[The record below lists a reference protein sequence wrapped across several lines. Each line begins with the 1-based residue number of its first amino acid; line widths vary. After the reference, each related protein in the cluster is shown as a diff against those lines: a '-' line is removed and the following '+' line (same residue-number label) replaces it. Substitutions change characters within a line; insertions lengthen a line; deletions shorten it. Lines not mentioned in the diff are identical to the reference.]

1 MKIFGTIIKRFL
13 ASFGLEIYKIGDTRN
28 KWENMPDD
36 FALTINSPLAINEWY
51 SKDKHVNDYLSNDR
65 IIFYNELISLTV
77 KQGIVFKNKA
87 ILDVGCGSG
96 ALLNEINKK
105 YHDCDLTGIDLS
117 RTAIEYARK
126 KMPGIL
132 FEVKDIFQSSTE
144 KKYDIIFCTEVLEHL
159 LNPALSSKKLLNLMP
174 DDGILIL
181 TVPNGRK
188 DNFIGHINFWSPESW
203 PLFLNDQ
210 LPSCEIKTLTMENN
224 NTNLA
229 FIAKKRA

>member
-13 ASFGLEIYKIGDTRN
+13 ANFGLEIYKIGDTRN

-51 SKDKHVNDYLSNDR
+51 SINKHIDDYLSKDR

-144 KKYDIIFCTEVLEHL
+144 KKYDIIFCAEVLEHL
-159 LNPALSSKKLLNLMP
+159 LNPALALKKLSSLISN
-174 DDGILIL
+174 DGVLIL
-181 TVPNGRK
+181 TVPDGRK
-188 DNFIGHINFWSPESW
+188 DTYIGHINFWSPENW
-203 PLFLNDQ
+203 PSFLNSQ
-210 LPSCEIKTLTMENN
+210 LPNYKIRTLIMENN

-229 FIAKKRA
+229 FIAKK